1 MGRREV
7 KRGRKEEQ
15 GTSVLREGLDNE
27 GSKGETDRSGKSWSR
42 PQRAVGIKDLGEE
55 LEENGPDRDCAPW
68 VGCQLSLSP
77 KEACQEHCPQQRHS
91 AWWGRGG
98 SSRPWGLRLA
108 YGLTPRGRLAST
120 VSDLPS
126 D

>member
-77 KEACQEHCPQQRHS
+77 KEACQEHCPQRKHV
-91 AWWGRGG
+91 R
-98 SSRPWGLRLA
+98 
-108 YGLTPRGRLAST
+108 ST
-120 VSDLPS
+120 VPS
-126 D
+126 KGTAHGGAGVGAQDHGG